1 MAQRRKEKK
10 KIEERCVITG
20 LSILY
25 LDKARNWEAKATIT
39 CELVPR
45 A

>member
-1 MAQRRKEKK
+1 MAQRRKEK
-10 KIEERCVITG
+10 IERCVITG

-39 CELVPR
+39 CELIPK